1 MTVIPLES
9 LPLGFR
15 FRPTDEELVNHY
27 LKRKITGEIRSE
39 REVIPE
45 IDVCKCEPWDLPVK
59 ALIRSEDPEW
69 FFFAPKDR
77 KYPNGSRSNRATE
90 KGYWKATGKDR
101 VIRSK
106 GPTRQAT
113 MVGMKKTLVFHKG
126 RAPRGERTHWIMH
139 EYRTTEPEYDSGE
152 QGGYV
157 LYKLFRKADERAP
170 GQTDEAE
177 LPNVDE
183 VDRSGFSPAPSRS
196 SPGETQQD
204 GEISDEITAPVGRKS
219 VLQESRSNLPNS
231 VAGKTVGIQR
241 WLEGTD
247 CKPAKQDDNNSN
259 SDIGLLP
266 QKTYMGPPPDALLD
280 QISNPQYEKSEYI
293 FGPANQ
299 ENHHLVVHSGNDNN
313 QPDEGFLIDSF
324 FADHV
329 CSPDESTQQGN
340 SADVAISDYL
350 ESPNQGVVNQDEVVW
365 PDGMINVEEL
375 LMLDV
380 PDFSTDDVMNG
391 SQYENAAL
399 LPYEST
405 DQDVYSVDSG
415 ADSLQPIFQDLFNSL
430 EESSTQKNNL
440 MTSNNTSALEATGI
454 TIMPRQPEPLFT
466 HNVAPRRFE
475 VGNQQNTNFLSS
487 SYQINQISANDD
499 TIEGTGIITRTRD
512 GPYQRQSVQTSGI
525 SNHGNAQRR
534 LCLQTRLDIGTM
546 SCSPRGSVKQDET
559 ELSEQV
565 DDENSD
571 EFSAECG
578 AASSDASSVCKL
590 EELSVNDDSDAPKD
604 KDTARLRKKTTGPV
618 EAESVETKSIASR
631 KRAPR
636 MYSVSYLFWFV
647 AAVILCIVMW
657 SLRCSIVKRKN
668 VGVQSYCLI

>member
-45 IDVCKCEPWDLPVK
+45 IDVCKCEPWDLPDK

-101 VIRSK
+101 VVRSK
-106 GPTRQAT
+106 GPARQAT

-139 EYRTTEPEYDSGE
+139 EYRTTEPDYDSGE

-157 LYKLFRKADERAP
+157 LYKLFRKADDRAP
-170 GQTDEAE
+170 GQTEEHE
-177 LPNVDE
+177 LSNVDE

-204 GEISDEITAPVGRKS
+204 GEISDEISAPVGRKP
-219 VLQESRSNLPNS
+219 VLQESRLNLPNS
-231 VAGKTVGIQR
+231 VAGKAVGVQR
-241 WLEGTD
+241 WLEDRTD
-247 CKPAKQDDNNSN
+247 CKQEKQDENNSN
-259 SDIGLLP
+259 SAIGLLP

-280 QISNPQYEKSEYI
+280 HISNPQYKNEYL

-299 ENHHLVVHSGNDNN
+299 ENHLLVVHTGNDNN
-313 QPDEGFLIDSF
+313 QPDEVDIIDSF
-324 FADHV
+324 FAD
-329 CSPDESTQQGN
+329 SPGESTRQDN
-340 SADVAISDYL
+340 SADVAVSDYL
-350 ESPNQGVVNQDEVVW
+350 ESANQGVVNEDEAMW
-365 PDGMINVEEL
+365 QDGMINIEDLL
-375 LMLDV
+375 LMDV
-380 PDFSTDDVMNG
+380 PDFGTDDVMNG

-399 LPYEST
+399 LPYDST

-415 ADSLQPIFQDLFNSL
+415 ADSLQDLFNPL

-440 MTSNNTSALEATGI
+440 MTSNNTSGLEGTGI
-454 TIMPRQPEPLFT
+454 NIRPRQPEPLFT
-466 HNVAPRRFE
+466 HNVAPRRFQF
-475 VGNQQNTNFLSS
+475 GNQQNTNFVSS

-512 GPYQRQSVQTSGI
+512 GPYQRQSVQACGI
-525 SNHGNAQRR
+525 SNHGIAQRR
-534 LCLQTRLDIGTM
+534 LCLQTSLNIGTM
-546 SCSPRGSVKQDET
+546 SCAPRGSVKQDET
-559 ELSEQV
+559 ELCEQV
-565 DDENSD
+565 DDENS
-571 EFSAECG
+571 ECG

-604 KDTARLRKKTTGPV
+604 KDTARLRKKITGP
-618 EAESVETKSIASR
+618 EETESVETKSIASH

-636 MYSVSYLFWFV
+636 KFSVSYLFWFV
-647 AAVILCIVMW
+647 MLVVLILCIGMW
-657 SLRCSIVKRKN
+657 SLCCSIVKREN